1 MLISSA
7 IPSNGGLKWLSGF
20 AGVGDIP
27 NYAEGTSGIAYFLLA
42 LGNATRNATV
52 TAAALG
58 GGTYLEA
65 IANVT
70 GGRCI
75 IFHDSNTPG
84 LYYLANCHGPPGTG
98 RFFLRAAEAT
108 SNATWARFAREGANA
123 LEQLAPLPPAASSD
137 SRGSGAPPPLRYTWY
152 LDYDA
157 PAPAWNNVGLCDGSA
172 AAVEYFLTLYR
183 LYGLSGDLAFARTVA
198 DDALSRATVV
208 VPGEQLAWVTTEWRT
223 DPARTTGPQVRRGG
237 RGGKTLSARW

>member
-1 MLISSA
+1 MHHFSRLQHPRA
-7 IPSNGGLKWLSGF
+7 LLPRQLSRPTRHRSLLF
-20 AGVGDIP
+20 A
-27 NYAEGTSGIAYFLLA
+27 SC
-42 LGNATRNATV
+42 AT
-52 TAAALG
+52 G
-58 GGTYLEA
+58 
-65 IANVT
+65 
-70 GGRCI
+70 
-75 IFHDSNTPG
+75 
-84 LYYLANCHGPPGTG
+84 
-98 RFFLRAAEAT
+98 
-108 SNATWARFAREGANA
+108 NATWARFAREGANA

>member
-1 MLISSA
+1 M
-7 IPSNGGLKWLSGF
+7 SGF
-20 AGVGDIP
+20 QGVGDVP

-52 TAAALG
+52 AATALA

-65 IANVT
+65 VANVS

-98 RFFLRAAEAT
+98 RFFLRATEL
-108 SNATWARFAREGANA
+108 SGNATWARFARDGANA
-123 LEQLAPLPPAASSD
+123 LEQLAPLPPAAASASAAALTA
-137 SRGSGAPPPLRYTWY
+137 APPLKYTWY
-152 LDYDA
+152 VDYDA
-157 PAPAWNNVGLCDGSA
+157 PAPPWNNVGLCDGSA

-183 LYGLSGDLAFARTVA
+183 LYGLASDLEFARAVA
-198 DDALSRATVV
+198 DDVLSRATPV
-208 VPGEQLAWVTTEWRT
+208 VPGEQLSWTTTEWRT
-223 DPARTTGPQVRRGG
+223 DPARTTGPQVR
-237 RGGKTLSARW
+237 S